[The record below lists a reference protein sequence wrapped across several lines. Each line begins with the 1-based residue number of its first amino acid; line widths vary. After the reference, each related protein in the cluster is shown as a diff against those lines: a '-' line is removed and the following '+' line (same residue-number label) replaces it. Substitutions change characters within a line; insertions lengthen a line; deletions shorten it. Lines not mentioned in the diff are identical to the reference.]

1 MVLIIVLSKILRKR
15 CIKVIK
21 MKINYVKLIIL
32 IFIGSLLVFQTPARA
47 EDSFLYSVR
56 AQKTPSAHSL
66 TDYTDAESV
75 TFNSNLLIKEL
86 YIKNSESYLYIGLR
100 VEVNASF
107 KGVALVFD
115 VDHDQKYADDVK
127 ILYANQNKSDGYF
140 YQNSALSLQSNSFFD
155 GAIYQVSYIDGKT
168 YDLYEF
174 SIPFT
179 PNSNPTTDM
188 FITDP
193 SDYMLGFDI
202 VEILNDSLFSWNRGS
217 LGTENT
223 IQKLDSQA
231 SSFYTLVLA
240 GPGKFA
246 VPDFN
251 PVVTTASQSTSSSSA
266 QTQAGKV
273 TNLDVSTAI
282 KGTPGFE
289 FYLLIIALPVII
301 SLRKIH
307 SRRSK

>member
-1 MVLIIVLSKILRKR
+1 MKKNNVKII
-15 CIKVIK
+15 
-21 MKINYVKLIIL
+21 II
-32 IFIGSLLVFQTPARA
+32 IFIGSLLIFQIPAKA
-47 EDSFLYSVR
+47 QESFVYSVR
-56 AQKTPSAHSL
+56 AQKTPSEHSL
-66 TDYTDAESV
+66 EDYTDAESV
-75 TFNSNLLIKEL
+75 TLNSNLSIKEL
-86 YIKNSESYLYIGLR
+86 YIKNSESNLYIGLR
-100 VEVNASF
+100 VEVNDLF

-140 YQNSALSLQSNSFFD
+140 YQNSALSLQGSTYFD

-168 YDLYEF
+168 YILYEI

-202 VEILNDSLFSWNRGS
+202 VEILNGSLYSWTRGS
-217 LGTENT
+217 LGSENT

-251 PVVTTASQSTSSSSA
+251 PVVTTASQSSSSSSSSA
-266 QTQAGKV
+266 QIQTKANTVNVSAV
-273 TNLDVSTAI
+273 TKAS
-282 KGTPGFE
+282 PGFE
-289 FYLLIIALPVII
+289 FYFLIIALPII
-301 SLRKIH
+301 FWVRKIH
-307 SRRSK
+307 LRRSK